1 VLLSLSAASAF
12 CLARALWCH
21 PIAQFLAIGLGAVYL
36 LGAIPMLIFSWAPRG
51 LIKLSNDRTHLISVP
66 QGFRSTVQSVAV
78 SRIRSLEFME
88 TLDVE
93 GSSAYSVSLV
103 LDNGSRLKLHSG
115 YANPARKQVAHI
127 GDWLQAHLQPAPLPS
142 VWRVESQER

>member
-1 VLLSLSAASAF
+1 MLSLCAASSF
-12 CLARALWCH
+12 WLARGLRCH
-21 PIAQFLAIGLGAVYL
+21 PIAQFVTIGLGAVYL

-51 LIKLSNDRTHLISVP
+51 LIKLSNDRTHLINVP

-127 GDWLQAHLQPAPLPS
+127 GAWLEAHLQPAPLPS
-142 VWRVESQER
+142 VWRVESQEH